1 VPSKKSEVNK
11 VQKATIVGQEAIS
24 HSRSRTHISAKT
36 RSGIE
41 LIPLTKVKYF
51 QAEDKYVTVRHEGGE
66 VLIDDTL
73 RDLETEFGDQVVRI
87 HRNTL
92 VLMSHLEGLERDACG
107 HYQVK
112 MRGIDE
118 RLDVSRRQV
127 SGVLRLVQSLQDN
140 SAVKS
145 SPALFPLTA

>member
-1 VPSKKSEVNK
+1 MLFIKC
-11 VQKATIVGQEAIS
+11 
-24 HSRSRTHISAKT
+24 
-36 RSGIE
+36 
-41 LIPLTKVKYF
+41 
-51 QAEDKYVTVRHEGGE
+51 
-66 VLIDDTL
+66 L
-73 RDLETEFGDQVVRI
+73 RDLVTEFGDQVVRI